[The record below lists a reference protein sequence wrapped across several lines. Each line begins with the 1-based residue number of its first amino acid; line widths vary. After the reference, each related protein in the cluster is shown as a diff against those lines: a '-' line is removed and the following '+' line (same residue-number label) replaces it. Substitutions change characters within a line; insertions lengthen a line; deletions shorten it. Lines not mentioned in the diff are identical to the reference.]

1 MSDNTI
7 SQLNALS
14 IQYNNTLNLYKQ
26 TYQNYIDSLKLL
38 NGNNRNLVQ
47 VPKTIYL
54 GNSNLNSQIIGN
66 VNECQKICYLNK
78 ICSGATY
85 NLQNNNCSTKKGKS
99 DLIKGSEFD
108 ISIVPKHLK
117 LSYEL
122 KNINNNLINL
132 NEKMMILMNS
142 SASNYQ
148 QDALKRQKQQE
159 VLKNNYNNLYVER
172 DEINKM
178 IYQYETID
186 SRLNDSELKL
196 TEYYSRYIVLLL
208 ITIIIFILFF
218 NYFIPNIFSNNLNGG
233 SNKINSFINKLIR

>member
-7 SQLNALS
+7 SQLNTLS

-38 NGNNRNLVQ
+38 NINNRNLVQ

-54 GNSNLNSQIIGN
+54 GNSILNSQIISD
-66 VNECQKICYLNK
+66 VNECQKICSSNNV
-78 ICSGATY
+78 CSGATY

-99 DLIKGSEFD
+99 DLIKGTDFD

-122 KNINNNLINL
+122 KNINKNLIKL

-148 QDALKRQKQQE
+148 QDALKTQKQKD
-159 VLKNNYNNLYVER
+159 VLKNNYNNLSVER

-186 SRLNDSELKL
+186 SQLNDSELKL
-196 TEYYSRYIVLLL
+196 TEYYSRYIVLLF
-208 ITIIIFILFF
+208 ITIILFVLFF

-233 SNKINSFINKLIR
+233 SNKINSFIDKLIR

>member
-66 VNECQKICYLNK
+66 VNECQKICSLNK

-108 ISIVPKHLK
+108 ISIVPKYLK

>member
-7 SQLNALS
+7 SQLNTLS

-38 NGNNRNLVQ
+38 NINNRNLVQ

-54 GNSNLNSQIIGN
+54 GDSILNSQIIGN
-66 VNECQKICYLNK
+66 VNECQKICSLNN

-122 KNINNNLINL
+122 KNINNNLIDL
-132 NEKMMILMNS
+132 NKKMTSLINNS
-142 SASNYQ
+142 THNYN
-148 QDALKRQKQQE
+148 QDALKRQQQQE
-159 VLKNNYNNLYVER
+159 VLKNNYDNLYVER

-186 SRLNDSELKL
+186 SQLNDSELKL
-196 TEYYSRYIVLLL
+196 TEYYSRYIVLLFIL
-208 ITIIIFILFF
+208 IIILILFF
-218 NYFIPNIFSNNLNGG
+218 NYFIPNIWSNDLNGG